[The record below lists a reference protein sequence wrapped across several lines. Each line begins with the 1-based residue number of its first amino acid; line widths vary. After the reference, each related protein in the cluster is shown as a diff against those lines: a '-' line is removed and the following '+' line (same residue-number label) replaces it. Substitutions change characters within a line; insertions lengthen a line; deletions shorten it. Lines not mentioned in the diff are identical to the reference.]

1 MVLAT
6 NLGFP
11 RFGADREL
19 KKALE
24 SYWKGESKQDALL
37 ETAKELRLRHW
48 KMQKAA
54 GIDHIP
60 SNDFSLY
67 DHILDMCCLL
77 GCVPPR
83 YNWPKNSSNDG
94 KVDLD
99 TFFAMGRGNKAAP
112 AMEMTKWFDTNYHYM
127 VPEFHKGQKFALSSD
142 KIFDEY
148 KEAKD
153 AGIETRPVLV
163 GPMTFLA
170 LGKMKDEGIE
180 YEDLCKAAVPV
191 YAEVLKKLKAL
202 GASWVQIDE
211 PYLALDM
218 CEGMGEGFKPVYEQL
233 AKAAPGLNII
243 VTTYFEGLRDNTDLA
258 LSLPVQAIHVDL
270 RRAPKKLDDVL
281 KKIPASMSLSL
292 GVVDG
297 RNIWKNNLSESLEL
311 IEKAV
316 KKLGAERVMVGPSCS
331 MLHSPVDLELEKAMD
346 KEIRSWMAFARQKLS
361 EIATLK
367 KGANEGSKAIAAE
380 LKESD
385 EVAKDRKT
393 SRRIHDEN
401 VQKRLDAVKP
411 AMVNRKSK
419 FPARQ
424 KAQRA
429 KYKLPAFPTTSI
441 GSFPQ
446 TADIRKAR
454 ASFKKGDLTQAKYE
468 EAMKKEI
475 EHVVRYQEKIG
486 MDVLVHG
493 EAERNDMVEY
503 FGEQLAGYA
512 FSQHGWV
519 QSYGSRAVKP
529 PIIYGDVSRPK
540 PMTVSWST
548 YAQSLT
554 SKPMKGMLTGPITI
568 LFWSFK
574 RDDVPYETSCKQ
586 IALALRDEVADLE
599 KAGIT
604 IIQMDEPAIREGL
617 PLREADRKA
626 YLKWAV
632 DSFKLSVC
640 TVEDTTQIHTHMC
653 YSEFND
659 IIESVGALDA
669 DVISIET
676 SRSQMEL
683 LEAFVEYKYPNE
695 IGPGVYDIHSP
706 RIPDTDEMTALLEK
720 AKKVLDPDLIW
731 VNPDCGLKTR
741 GWAEVEPALKNMVE
755 AAHIMRQK
763 RQKSAAA

>member
-24 SYWKGESKQDALL
+24 GYWKGTLPQKDLL
-37 ETAKELRLRHW
+37 ATGKELRMRHW

-54 GIDHIP
+54 GIAHIP
-60 SNDFSLY
+60 SNDFSYY

-77 GCVPPR
+77 GCVPSR
-83 YNWPKNSSNDG
+83 YGWKGG

-99 TFFAMGRGNKAAP
+99 TFFAMGRGNKTAP

-127 VPEFHKGQKFALSSD
+127 VPEFEKGQKFALSSD
-142 KIFDEY
+142 KIFDEF

-153 AGIETRPVLV
+153 AGIQTRPVLV

-170 LGKMKDEGIE
+170 LGKMKDDGIE
-180 YEDLCKAAVPV
+180 YADLTRAVVPV
-191 YAEVLKKLKAL
+191 YAEVLKKLKSL
-202 GASWVQIDE
+202 GAEWVQIDE

-218 CEGMGEGFKPVYEQL
+218 CEGMAEGYKPVYEQL

-243 VTTYFEGLRDNTDLA
+243 VTTYFEGLRDNVDTA
-258 LSLPVQAIHVDL
+258 LSLPVQALHIDL
-270 RRAPKKLDDVL
+270 RRAPKQLDEVL

-297 RNIWKNNLSESLEL
+297 RGIWKNNLSDSLDL

-316 KKLGAERVMVGPSCS
+316 KKLGKERVMVAPSCS
-331 MLHSPVDLELEKAMD
+331 MLHCPVDLELETAMD
-346 KEIRSWMAFARQKLS
+346 KEIRGWMAFSKQKLS
-361 EIATLK
+361 EIATLA
-367 KGANEGSKAIAAE
+367 KGAEEGRKAINEA

-385 EVAKDRKT
+385 KIAKDRKT
-393 SRRIHDEN
+393 SKRIHNKE
-401 VQKRLDAVKP
+401 VQKRLAAVKP
-411 AMVNRKSK
+411 AMFDRKSK
-419 FPARQ
+419 FPVRQ

-446 TADIRKAR
+446 TQEIRAAR
-454 ASFKKGDLTQAKYE
+454 ASFKKGGLKADAYE
-468 EAMKKEI
+468 LAMKKEI

-503 FGEQLAGYA
+503 FGEQMDGYV

-529 PIIYGDVSRPK
+529 PIIFGDVSRPK
-540 PMTVSWST
+540 PMTVAWST

-554 SKPMKGMLTGPITI
+554 PSPMKGMLTGPITI

-640 TVEDTTQIHTHMC
+640 CVEDTTQIHTHMC

-683 LEAFVEYKYPNE
+683 LDAFVEYKYPNE

-706 RIPDTDEMTALLEK
+706 RIPSTDEMVALLDK
-720 AKKVLDPDLIW
+720 ATKVLDPDLIW

-755 AAHIMRQK
+755 AAQTMRKK
-763 RQKSAAA
+763 RKSAAAA